1 MGGDKKLKKKL
12 LALVLCFALLGATAA
27 LTSCASEE
35 GTAAGGESAAP
46 LTGET
51 INVWNWGEYISNGE
65 DGSLDVNEEF
75 TRRTGIEVNYQVYQ
89 TNEELYT
96 MMKMDSSNMDV
107 VIPSD
112 YMIGKMINE
121 GMLEKLNFDNIPNY
135 QYIDPEFK
143 NLEYDPNNEYSV
155 PYTWGTVGIFYN
167 TTMVDPEDVEDLSWD
182 LLWNEKYAG
191 KILMFDNPRDAFA
204 IAQSKLGISMN
215 TTDEEEL
222 RLAAEELKKQKPLLQ
237 AYVMDQI
244 FDKMASGE
252 AAIAPYYAGDGIIM
266 MEENEDIEFGVPK
279 EGANRFVD
287 AICIPKG
294 TQHKDAAEAYINF
307 LCETDIAVA
316 NAETIG
322 YSTPHTEAKSELDP
336 EIVNNPNFYPPEEVL
351 ARTEIFLTL
360 PDEVNRLM
368 DDLWIEIKNG

>member
-12 LALVLCFALLGATAA
+12 LALVLCFSLIGAASFLA
-27 LTSCASEE
+27 SCAS
-35 GTAAGGESAAP
+35 
-46 LTGET
+46 TGEETVT

-65 DGSLDVNEEF
+65 DGTLDVNEEF
-75 TRRTGIEVNYQVYQ
+75 TKRTGIKVNYQVYQ

-135 QYIDPEFK
+135 KYIDPEFQ
-143 NLEYDPNNEYSV
+143 NLEYDPTNEYSV

-167 TTMVDPEDVEDLSWD
+167 TTMVDEEDVKDLSWD

-222 RLAAEELKKQKPLLQ
+222 QLAAEELKKQKPLLQ

-266 MEENEDIEFGVPK
+266 MEENEDIAFGVPK

-294 TQHKDAAEAYINF
+294 TQNKDAAEAYINF

-322 YSTPHTEAKSELDP
+322 YSTPHTEAKKELDP

-368 DDLWIEIKNG
+368 DDLWIQIKNG